1 MGYPSSELSRTTA
14 LISDMDYQTQIANL
28 QKTRSV
34 VETIQQSTLK
44 IYEDIQVAR
53 KNNEVVL
60 NEASEARDVVE
71 GLGNKN
77 EK

>member
-1 MGYPSSELSRTTA
+1 M
-14 LISDMDYQTQIANL
+14 
-28 QKTRSV
+28 
-34 VETIQQSTLK
+34 VETIHQSTLK